1 MTKTIKHFDMSTLFF
16 IFGGFMAFS
25 SLIIGIKLGK
35 NTKECYV
42 YFLGI
47 FSFFALIVGG
57 IGDPL
62 PHECAFT
69 NCPMYGSTKF
79 ITDETPGTDSY
90 LIDSLHWIYPE
101 QNANQLED
109 SLFLTTK

>member
-1 MTKTIKHFDMSTLFF
+1 MSTLFF
-16 IFGGFMAFS
+16 IFGGFISFS
-25 SLIIGIKLGK
+25 SLIIGIKLGRS
-35 NTKECYV
+35 NKECYV

-47 FSFFALIVGG
+47 FSLFALIVGG

-109 SLFLTTK
+109 SLFLPMSNR

>member
-1 MTKTIKHFDMSTLFF
+1 MSTLFF
-16 IFGGFMAFS
+16 IFGGFMAFC

-57 IGDPL
+57 LGNPL

-109 SLFLTTK
+109 SLFLPMSNINE

>member
-1 MTKTIKHFDMSTLFF
+1 
-16 IFGGFMAFS
+16 MAFC

-57 IGDPL
+57 LGNPL

-109 SLFLTTK
+109 SLFLPMSNINE

>member
-1 MTKTIKHFDMSTLFF
+1 MTKTIKHFDMSTIFF
-16 IFGGFMAFS
+16 IFGGFISFS

-57 IGDPL
+57 LGNPL

-69 NCPMYGSTKF
+69 NCPMYGLTEFK
-79 ITDETPGTDSY
+79 TDCYPGTDCY
-90 LIDSLHWIYPE
+90 LIDSLHWVNPE
-101 QNANQLED
+101 LSYNDLED